1 MGQERHSYEFGPY
14 RLVPSERLL
23 LREGEPVALAPK
35 AFETLVALVRRAGR
49 LSEKEELLKEV
60 WPDAFVEESNLT
72 QNVFAVRRALGPADD
87 GKPYIE
93 TVPKRGYRFLAAV
106 TVAEEPLQG
115 PAPAPA
121 RPADQA
127 AVTVAEDQVQE
138 PAPGR
143 PADQVTR
150 PARSRARMG
159 AAIVGVIALIGVAAV
174 LVKMSRR
181 PAPAASFQTMK
192 MVRLTTSGT
201 VVNVAISPDGKY
213 VVHGLRDGAQ
223 QSLWVRQTATQSVVQ
238 LVPPAPVTYVGL
250 TFSPDGNFIFYNVA
264 SRDFPQ
270 RALFRVPTL
279 GGTPVQV
286 VENLRGGAIAVS
298 PDGRQIAFIRNVPG
312 LESALMIAN
321 TDGSGA
327 QRLAAHKNP
336 PEELDAPAW
345 SPDGT
350 RIAYAVLDY
359 RSNDTAIVEAEVSSG
374 TIRSVSARRWFRIIK
389 LAWLSDGRSVL
400 ALAADGESFVNYQ
413 VWRLS
418 YPAGETERLT
428 NDLNNYASMSLAAD
442 ANTLALVQSDTQANI
457 WVAPATDPGRLR
469 AVTSGAGKSDV
480 ASSWTPDGRIVYY
493 STASGTYD
501 IWITGLDGGPPQ
513 RLTGNAR
520 INQGP
525 VVSPDGRSI
534 VFLSDRT
541 GAPHLWR
548 MNLDGSDQ
556 RQLTNGASGEQNP
569 QFSPDGRWLVYRTAF
584 GRASVWK
591 MPATGGDA
599 VPITGK
605 MSRTPTV
612 SPDGTLVAYVYR
624 EDEGP
629 WRLAVAP
636 FDGGEPVST
645 FELPSPYE
653 PRGVRWTPD
662 GRAIAYLDARNGI
675 SNIVAQPLDGGA
687 PVPVTSFTT
696 GRILAFAWSRDGKQL
711 ALSRAMGG
719 GDVVLI
725 KDFR

>member
-150 PARSRARMG
+150 PARSRAMVG
-159 AAIVGVIALIGVAAV
+159 AIVGLIALIGVAAV
-174 LVKMSRR
+174 FVKTFRR
-181 PAPAASFQTMK
+181 PTPAASFQTMK

-213 VVHGLRDGAQ
+213 VVHGVRDGVQ

-238 LVPPAPVTYVGL
+238 LVPPALVTYVGL

-270 RALFRVPTL
+270 RAVFRVPTL

-286 VENLRGGAIAVS
+286 LENLRGGAIALS

-312 LESALMIAN
+312 IESALMIAN
-321 TDGSGA
+321 ADGSGA
-327 QRLAAHKNP
+327 RKLATHRNA

-345 SPDGT
+345 SPDGK

-359 RSNDTAIVEAEVSSG
+359 RSNDSSIVEAEVSSG
-374 TIRSVSARRWFRIIK
+374 TVRPVNARRWFRIIK
-389 LAWLSDGRSVL
+389 LAWLSDGRGVL
-400 ALAADGESFVNYQ
+400 ALAADGESFTAYQ

-418 YPAGETERLT
+418 YPDGEPERLT
-428 NDLNNYASMSLAAD
+428 NDLNNYASMSLASG
-442 ANTLALVQSDTQANI
+442 ANTLALTQSDTQANI
-457 WVAPATDPGRLR
+457 WVAPANDPERLR
-469 AVTSGAGKSDV
+469 AVTSGAGKADTPG
-480 ASSWTPDGRIVYY
+480 SWTPDGRIVYH

-513 RLTGNAR
+513 PLTSNAR

-525 VVSPDGRSI
+525 AVSPDGRSI

-541 GAPHLWR
+541 GTPHLWR
-548 MNLDGSDQ
+548 MNIDGSDQ

-591 MPATGGDA
+591 IPADGGNA
-599 VPITGK
+599 VQITGK

-624 EDEGP
+624 EDDGP

-636 FDGGEPVST
+636 FDGGEPVRT
-645 FELPSPYE
+645 FELPTPYE
-653 PRGVRWTPD
+653 QRGVRWTPD
-662 GRAIAYLDARNGI
+662 GRGIAYLNARNGV
-675 SNIVAQPLDGGA
+675 SNIVVQPLDGGT

-696 GRILAFAWSRDGKQL
+696 GRILGFAWSRDGKQL

>member
-1 MGQERHSYEFGPY
+1 LGEERHAYEFGPY

-49 LSEKEELLKEV
+49 LSDKEELLKEI

-72 QNVFAVRRALGPADD
+72 QNVFAVRRALGPAED

-115 PAPAPA
+115 PAPAPV

-374 TIRSVSARRWFRIIK
+374 TIRAVSARRWFRIIK

-662 GRAIAYLDARNGI
+662 GRAIAYLDARNGV

>member
-1 MGQERHSYEFGPY
+1 MGEERHAYEFGPY

-49 LSEKEELLKEV
+49 LSDKEELLKEI

-72 QNVFAVRRALGPADD
+72 QNVFAVRRALGPAED

-115 PAPAPA
+115 PAPAPV

-591 MPATGGDA
+591 IPADGGNA
-599 VPITGK
+599 VPVSYTHL
-605 MSRTPTV
+605 TLPTN
-612 SPDGTLVAYVYR
+612 R
-624 EDEGP
+624 E
-629 WRLAVAP
+629 V
-636 FDGGEPVST
+636 
-645 FELPSPYE
+645 
-653 PRGVRWTPD
+653 
-662 GRAIAYLDARNGI
+662 
-675 SNIVAQPLDGGA
+675 
-687 PVPVTSFTT
+687 
-696 GRILAFAWSRDGKQL
+696 
-711 ALSRAMGG
+711 
-719 GDVVLI
+719 
-725 KDFR
+725 